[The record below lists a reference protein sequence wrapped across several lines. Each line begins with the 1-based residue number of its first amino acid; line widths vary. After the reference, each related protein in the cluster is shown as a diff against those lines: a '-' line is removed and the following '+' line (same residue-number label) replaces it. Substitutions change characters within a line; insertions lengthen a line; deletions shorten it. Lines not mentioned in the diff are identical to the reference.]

1 MTERQRSGAW
11 VIVPAAIC
19 AATMLLT
26 TGCVTRLPAPDAQPA
41 AGPVPSDATTAAP
54 AAPASPPAERGVEA
68 VPAPRAKP
76 AVPGSPVRY
85 EAVTWQ
91 ALPGWYSDRVDEA
104 WPALRESCRALVTRR
119 AAAPW
124 LEACRAAEALP
135 AADTRD
141 PVRVRAFLERHF
153 LPYRLIAIDTGGGE
167 TFSGLITGYYEPLLR
182 GNRTRDAR
190 FRYPLYG
197 VPDDLVTVDLAALY
211 PQLKGQRIR
220 GRLEGRRLLPY
231 FSRGEIDRGVS
242 SLKGRELLWVD
253 DRLDAFFLE
262 IQGSGRVQL
271 PDGSMVRLGYAD
283 QNGHPY
289 RAIGR
294 VLVERGELTIE
305 EASMQGIRK
314 WALANPD
321 KVTPLLHANPS
332 RVFFRELP
340 AQKVAPAA
348 TNAAGNGAAGA
359 SGPPGSLGVPL
370 TPMRSI
376 AIDPRSVMLGAPVWL
391 ATHDP
396 LDGKPIQRL
405 TFAQDTGGAIIG
417 AIRADLFWGF
427 GTPAG
432 EAAGRM
438 REPGSMWVL
447 LPRGVKPER
456 P

>member
-1 MTERQRSGAW
+1 MTERRR
-11 VIVPAAIC
+11 PAAAALAAALILVAAGC
-19 AATMLLT
+19 ATRPDGAPSVPSVPSVAPDVGQPAGTPATT
-26 TGCVTRLPAPDAQPA
+26 PTPPQPPAPAVKPGAPFSPLRHEA
-41 AGPVPSDATTAAP
+41 AAW
-54 AAPASPPAERGVEA
+54 
-68 VPAPRAKP
+68 K
-76 AVPGSPVRY
+76 
-85 EAVTWQ
+85 
-91 ALPGWYSDRVDEA
+91 ALPGWYSDRIDEA
-104 WPALRESCRALVTRR
+104 WPALRESCRALATRR

-124 LEACRAAEALP
+124 LEACRAAEAMP

-141 PVRVRAFLERHF
+141 PARVRAFFERHF
-153 LPYRLIAIDTGGGE
+153 VPWRLIAVDADGTE
-167 TFSGLITGYYEPLLR
+167 NDRGLITGYYEPLLR
-182 GNRTRDAR
+182 GSRSRDAR
-190 FRYPLYG
+190 YRYPLYG

-231 FSRGEIDRGVS
+231 FSRGEIDRGVA

-271 PDGSMVRLGYAD
+271 PDGSVVRIGYAD

-294 VLVERGELTIE
+294 VLVERGELTLE
-305 EASMQGIRK
+305 EASMQGIRN

-321 KVTPLLHANPS
+321 KVTPLLHSNPS

-340 AQKVAPAA
+340 PLAASAAAASTASGAP
-348 TNAAGNGAAGA
+348 GAV
-359 SGPPGSLGVPL
+359 GPPGSLGVPL

-391 ATHDP
+391 ATVDP
-396 LDGKPIQRL
+396 LDGKPIERL

-427 GTPAG
+427 GNAAG
-432 EAAGRM
+432 ESAGRM
-438 REPGSMWVL
+438 REFGAMWML
-447 LPRGVKPER
+447 LPRGVKPGR